1 MLKDL
6 KHAARML
13 LKAKVWTIIVLI
25 SLALGIGANT
35 ALFSAV
41 NGLLVRKLP
50 VPAPDE
56 LVRFKWSGDNNM
68 VRSQSSYGG
77 DGILAGLNMRSSF
90 SYSTY
95 QAMRT
100 ANQTMTDLAAY
111 ASIQSFN
118 VIINNEADL
127 ASSLGVSGSY
137 FRVLRLTPL
146 AGRLITEDDDQ
157 PSAPPVAVVSE
168 AFWRKRLGS
177 EPAAVGRV
185 ITVNNKPVTVVG
197 ITPASFTGTM
207 RLGATAPDVMVP
219 LALDPVF
226 NPTQT
231 RLKEPTTW
239 WLLLVGRLKPGV
251 TLEQVQA
258 NEAGVFEQAAR
269 AGMDEYESSLTA
281 EQRDLSTNKRRGS
294 RVPPLHTMS
303 GSRGNYDL
311 NQDSKNLAL
320 YLGVVALLVLL
331 LVCANVANLLISR
344 ATSRHREISVRLS
357 MGATRPRLVRQL
369 LTESLLLAVIGGAL
383 GVLVGYWSRQLL
395 PFGQTTPID
404 WRVFAFSGGLSVVT
418 GVLFGL
424 LPAFRATRVDLA
436 SDMKESSRSVTAS
449 RSWLSRALLV
459 VQVAV
464 SLVLLVGAGLF
475 LRTVSNLR
483 SVNVGFNTSNLLTF
497 DVNPSLNRSDPDLS
511 AQLLR
516 DVQNRLA
523 NVPGVRSVA
532 VTRVLPLSGSSSS
545 SNLHTPSQPK
555 ESEMYMM
562 SVSPEFLST
571 MEIPLLTGRGL
582 TERDNKEAPKVAV
595 INETAAR
602 KLFAEANPIG
612 QRVGFSKEKNTEY
625 EIVGVSRDT
634 KYYSLREPPPPTFYQ
649 NYMQTRLR
657 GGMTMVLRT
666 AGDPSAMVPAVRA
679 AVRDVEPNM
688 PLTDIATEAEQ
699 VERGISQDRL
709 VANATTLFG
718 ALALLL
724 ASIGLFGIM
733 SYSVA
738 RRTNEIGIRMALG
751 AQRHQVAGMVLGE
764 SLLMVGIGLAAGLG
778 AAVVLARYLG
788 TWIGSKL
795 FQMAMTDVVTI
806 GGAALLLLAVSTLAG
821 FLPARRASKVD
832 PLIALQRQ

>member
-1 MLKDL
+1 VRGWTSTSRASRPSNATSPRTS
-6 KHAARML
+6 AADR
-13 LKAKVWTIIVLI
+13 AC
-25 SLALGIGANT
+25 
-35 ALFSAV
+35 
-41 NGLLVRKLP
+41 R
-50 VPAPDE
+50 
-56 LVRFKWSGDNNM
+56 
-68 VRSQSSYGG
+68 RS
-77 DGILAGLNMRSSF
+77 
-90 SYSTY
+90 
-95 QAMRT
+95 
-100 ANQTMTDLAAY
+100 
-111 ASIQSFN
+111 
-118 VIINNEADL
+118 
-127 ASSLGVSGSY
+127 
-137 FRVLRLTPL
+137 TP
-146 AGRLITEDDDQ
+146 
-157 PSAPPVAVVSE
+157 
-168 AFWRKRLGS
+168 W
-177 EPAAVGRV
+177 
-185 ITVNNKPVTVVG
+185 
-197 ITPASFTGTM
+197 
-207 RLGATAPDVMVP
+207 
-219 LALDPVF
+219 
-226 NPTQT
+226 
-231 RLKEPTTW
+231 
-239 WLLLVGRLKPGV
+239 
-251 TLEQVQA
+251 
-258 NEAGVFEQAAR
+258 
-269 AGMDEYESSLTA
+269 
-281 EQRDLSTNKRRGS
+281 
-294 RVPPLHTMS
+294 S

-497 DVNPSLNRSDPDLS
+497 NVNPSLNRSDPDLS

-532 VTRVLPLSGSSSS
+532 ATRVLPLSGSSSS

-582 TERDNKEAPKVAV
+582 TERDNNEAPKVAV

-634 KYYSLREPPPPTFYQ
+634 KVLQPARAAAADALPELHADAVA
-649 NYMQTRLR
+649 RGHDHGAAHR
-657 GGMTMVLRT
+657 GGSVGDGARSSRGRSRRRTEHAADQHRHRGGAGRTWHLAGQARRERHDVVRRARDAARLDRPLRHHVLQRG
-666 AGDPSAMVPAVRA
+666 AAHERDRHPHGARRA
-679 AVRDVEPNM
+679 ASP
-688 PLTDIATEAEQ
+688 
-699 VERGISQDRL
+699 G
-709 VANATTLFG
+709 G
-718 ALALLL
+718 
-724 ASIGLFGIM
+724 
-733 SYSVA
+733 
-738 RRTNEIGIRMALG
+738 
-751 AQRHQVAGMVLGE
+751 GMVLGE